1 MVGAVLVGAVLVGEG
16 AVPVGAVLVG
26 EGAVPV
32 GAEGAAP
39 GRPASYRR
47 RTRNAPGFR
56 PSPS

>member
-1 MVGAVLVGAVLVGEG
+1 MVGAVLVGAVL
-16 AVPVGAVLVG
+16 VGAVLVG